1 MAASHESVLIQA
13 LEAAATGNVSPDIF
27 TDDVIGWTP
36 NLAVTSRA
44 ELEKEWGQR
53 DEALSN
59 VSVAIPG
66 IHVIGD
72 MAIAEFALSA
82 DHTGPLVIDDA
93 VFEPTG
99 KRATLAGAI
108 FAEFRGE
115 QISSFRVYFDDAA
128 LLEQLLF

>member
-72 MAIAEFALSA
+72 MAIAEF
-82 DHTGPLVIDDA
+82 
-93 VFEPTG
+93 
-99 KRATLAGAI
+99 
-108 FAEFRGE
+108 RGDK
-115 QISSFRVYFDDAA
+115 ISSFRCYFDDAA

>member
-13 LEAAATGNVSPDIF
+13 LEAAATGNVSSDIF

-36 NLAVTSRA
+36 NLAVTSRV

-128 LLEQLLF
+128 LLEQLLL

>member
-1 MAASHESVLIQA
+1 MAASHETVLIQA

-27 TDDVIGWTP
+27 TDDVVGWTP
-36 NLAVTSRA
+36 NLAVSSRA
-44 ELEKEWGQR
+44 ELEKEWGER

-66 IHVIGD
+66 IHIIGD
-72 MAIAEFALSA
+72 KAIAEFRLSA
-82 DHTGPLVIDDA
+82 DHTGPLVIDDV

-99 KRATLAGAI
+99 KRGTLAGAI
-108 FAEFRGE
+108 FAEFRGD
-115 QISSFRVYFDDAA
+115 QIASFRCYFDDAA